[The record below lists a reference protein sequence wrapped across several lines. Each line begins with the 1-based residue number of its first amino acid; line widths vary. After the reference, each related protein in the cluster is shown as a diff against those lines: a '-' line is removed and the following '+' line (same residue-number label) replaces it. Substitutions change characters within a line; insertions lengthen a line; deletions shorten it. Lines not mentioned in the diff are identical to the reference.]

1 MAGMFDDPEQSLFL
15 GQQQDKPQSSP
26 FAESLLKTGISFTPG
41 FGDVMALKDVTES
54 LSKNEYGEAALNALG
69 FLPFVPP
76 LGGIIKKAGKKELLD
91 SLGKDEAPKFIDEV
105 GDALKF
111 PNAPLTEAP
120 KNTVK
125 AYKLFRVGKDNQ
137 LYPLFVDAKTPVPIG
152 QWLSAK
158 AGDLNTK
165 TGKVKSSLGDLA
177 YRPGWHAGDL
187 PIATHIGGSY
197 DPNTL
202 EKVKLAKGK
211 KPNVR
216 EDNQVWAEVEMGAD
230 VPWQEEAMK
239 RAQKTKAGKIN
250 PRTAHITDQVP
261 FGGHYRYK
269 TNSNMTGNWIIGGEM
284 RVNRI
289 LGDEEVK
296 AINDANNVAD
306 LPRLRELT
314 KPNLVDFN
322 ENSFDNPLLKSNI
335 NELLKD

>member
-1 MAGMFDDPEQSLFL
+1 MNGMFSDPEQSFFY
-15 GQQQDKPQSSP
+15 GQKQDTPVVASG
-26 FAESLLKTGISFTPG
+26 AEPYMKMAVDLTPG
-41 FGDVMALKDVTES
+41 FGDVMAFKDVAES
-54 LSKNEYGEAALNALG
+54 LSKNEYGEAALNAIG
-69 FLPFVPP
+69 FLPFIPP
-76 LGGIIKKAGKKELLD
+76 LGGIIKKVGKKELLQT
-91 SLGKDEAPKFIDEV
+91 LGQDEAPKFIDEV

-111 PNAPLTEAP
+111 PNAPLAEAP

-152 QWLSAK
+152 EWLSAK

-202 EKVKLAKGK
+202 EKVKLGKGK

-284 RVNRI
+284 KVNRI
-289 LGDEEVK
+289 LGDDEVK
-296 AINDANNVAD
+296 ALNSANNVAD
-306 LPRLRELT
+306 LPRLRDLAT
-314 KPNLVDFN
+314 PKIDFVDLN
-322 ENSFDNPLLKSNI
+322 ENPFDNPFLK
-335 NELLKD
+335 

>member
-1 MAGMFDDPEQSLFL
+1 MNGMFSDPEQSFFY
-15 GQQQDKPQSSP
+15 GQQQDTPVAPSK
-26 FAESLLKTGISFTPG
+26 AEPYMKMVADFTPG
-41 FGDVMALKDVTES
+41 FGDVMAFKDVADS
-54 LSKNEYGEAALNALG
+54 LSKNEYGEAALNAIG
-69 FLPFVPP
+69 FLPFIPP
-76 LGGIIKKAGKKELLD
+76 LGGVIKKVGKNELL
-91 SLGKDEAPKFIDEV
+91 STLGKDEAPKFIDEV

-111 PNAPLTEAP
+111 PNAPLAEAP

-137 LYPLFVDAKTPVPIG
+137 LYPLFVDAKSPVPIG
-152 QWLSAK
+152 EWLSAK

-197 DPNTL
+197 DPSTL
-202 EKVKLAKGK
+202 EKVKLGKGK

-289 LGDEEVK
+289 LGDDEVK
-296 AINDANNVAD
+296 AINGSNNVAD
-306 LPRLRELT
+306 LPRLRDLT
-314 KPNLVDFN
+314 QPKIDFVDFN
-322 ENSFDNPLLKSNI
+322 ENPFDNPLLK
-335 NELLKD
+335 